1 MRLVSH
7 ALTEG
12 TSHSGEGFWGIPGA
26 LEVFWGGVI
35 IIIIKVETAQ
45 AATGLPYVP
54 YERFGLGAWGGYKI
68 RPYVKLNTEN

>member
-35 IIIIKVETAQ
+35 IIIITKVDTAQ
-45 AATGLPYVP
+45 NTKAATTLRG
-54 YERFGLGAWGGYKI
+54 FGLGAWGGYKI